1 MVYEQRKSYADA
13 VKYYKKYYTCAKM
26 MEDNYDKLEK
36 HMNDASFP
44 DWIIEE
50 FRKLKINGLTI
61 KDFGSSA
68 LSQVEAGAIIY
79 EIAKRDGSIATFFL
93 VHNSIGMSVVD
104 VLGDDE
110 QRKRILT
117 PAMNFDRILCF
128 GLTEPNNGSDA
139 SNL

>member
-1 MVYEQRKSYADA
+1 
-13 VKYYKKYYTCAKM
+13 M

-68 LSQVEAGAIIY
+68 LS
-79 EIAKRDGSIATFFL
+79 
-93 VHNSIGMSVVD
+93 
-104 VLGDDE
+104 
-110 QRKRILT
+110 
-117 PAMNFDRILCF
+117 
-128 GLTEPNNGSDA
+128 
-139 SNL
+139 